1 MYKPYGIIPP
11 LITPFDAQGHVDF
24 AAMARMAVFLVDG
37 GVHGL
42 FPFGTTGEFYALDDD
57 EYVKGLETVRDAVA
71 DKTTRSGRPIQ
82 LLAGCSHITTRE
94 VIRLIKLVEQVG
106 GYDAVS
112 VLTPMFISQTQE
124 ELYTHYR
131 TIAEST
137 TMPVLMY
144 NNPPKTNVNIAPA
157 TAARLAHDCG
167 NIIGIKDSSGDM
179 TNCGEYLRLTAD
191 VRDHFQVIMG
201 RDTMIYAGL
210 HYGCSGAVASCANVA
225 PRVVADIYD
234 KYMDGDWKG
243 ALEAQFR
250 LAPLRIACSMGTF
263 PEVIKE
269 GLTLQGIPVGKCL
282 DPIQELT
289 AAEKRETAGRA
300 GGHEADLRLRPG
312 YGCSKRYPAPFEY
325 LLLNKSK
332 PSRPVGLGRFAFHGI
347 SVGVILL
354 DAELFDI
361 APQGGLADAQLGG
374 HPFPVA
380 VVLAQ
385 QLGDLHRLL
394 VLVEHHPVGAG
405 SSLGVTCSSWRRTKT
420 SSMLRFSVSRTIRSQ
435 TLSIWLRLPGQS

>member
-1 MYKPYGIIPP
+1 MYKPYGVIPP
-11 LITPFDAQGHVDF
+11 IITPFDDQGHVDL
-24 AAMARMAVFLVDG
+24 AAMAKMAAFLVDG

-42 FPFGTTGEFYALDDD
+42 FPFGTTGEFYALND
-57 EYVKGLETVRDAVA
+57 EEFVKGLEVVRDAVA
-71 DKTTRSGRPIQ
+71 GKTTRAGRPIQ
-82 LLAGCSHITTRE
+82 LIAGCSHITTRE

-112 VLTPMFISQTQE
+112 VLTPMFVSQTQE
-124 ELYTHYR
+124 ELYTYYK
-131 TIAEST
+131 TIADST

-157 TAARLAHDCG
+157 TAARLARDCG

-179 TNCGEYLRLTAD
+179 TSCGEYLRLTAGQ
-191 VRDHFQVIMG
+191 RDHFQVIMG

-234 KYMDGDWKG
+234 KFVEGDWNG

-269 GLTLQGIPVGKCL
+269 GLNLQGIPVGKCL

-289 AAEKRETAGRA
+289 AAEKEKLRA
-300 GGHEADLRLRPG
+300 
-312 YGCSKRYPAPFEY
+312 
-325 LLLNKSK
+325 
-332 PSRPVGLGRFAFHGI
+332 
-347 SVGVILL
+347 
-354 DAELFDI
+354 
-361 APQGGLADAQLGG
+361 
-374 HPFPVA
+374 
-380 VVLAQ
+380 VLQ
-385 QLGDLHRLL
+385 DMKL
-394 VLVEHHPVGAG
+394 
-405 SSLGVTCSSWRRTKT
+405 
-420 SSMLRFSVSRTIRSQ
+420 I
-435 TLSIWLRLPGQS
+435 

>member
-1 MYKPYGIIPP
+1 MAFVPYGITPP
-11 LITPFDAQGHVDF
+11 IITPFAEDGSVNYEVL
-24 AAMARMAVFLVDG
+24 AMMSRRLVDN

-42 FPFGTTGEFYALDDD
+42 FPLGTTGEFYAINDD
-57 EYVKGLETVRDAVA
+57 EFVKILTTVKEAVA
-71 DKTTRSGRPIQ
+71 GKTTRKGRPIQ
-82 LLAGCSHITTRE
+82 LFAGCNHITTRG
-94 VIRLIKLVEQVG
+94 VIHLIKLVEQVG

-289 AAEKRETAGRA
+289 APQKEKLHAVLEEMG
-300 GGHEADLRLRPG
+300 
-312 YGCSKRYPAPFEY
+312 
-325 LLLNKSK
+325 LL
-332 PSRPVGLGRFAFHGI
+332 
-347 SVGVILL
+347 
-354 DAELFDI
+354 
-361 APQGGLADAQLGG
+361 
-374 HPFPVA
+374 
-380 VVLAQ
+380 
-385 QLGDLHRLL
+385 
-394 VLVEHHPVGAG
+394 
-405 SSLGVTCSSWRRTKT
+405 
-420 SSMLRFSVSRTIRSQ
+420 
-435 TLSIWLRLPGQS
+435 